1 MGLPD
6 KQVIAVSG
14 DGSAAWSMQ
23 SFWTAARYS
32 IPVTYVIT
40 NNATYRQVKLVR
52 KQVLGGDSPLS
63 EKHEGMDLDE
73 PVIDFCL
80 LAQSMG
86 VHGEK
91 VTRPEALGRALK
103 EAIHSGQPRLVE
115 VFVENSP

>member
-1 MGLPD
+1 
-6 KQVIAVSG
+6 
-14 DGSAAWSMQ
+14 
-23 SFWTAARYS
+23 
-32 IPVTYVIT
+32 
-40 NNATYRQVKLVR
+40 
-52 KQVLGGDSPLS
+52 
-63 EKHEGMDLDE
+63 MDLDE